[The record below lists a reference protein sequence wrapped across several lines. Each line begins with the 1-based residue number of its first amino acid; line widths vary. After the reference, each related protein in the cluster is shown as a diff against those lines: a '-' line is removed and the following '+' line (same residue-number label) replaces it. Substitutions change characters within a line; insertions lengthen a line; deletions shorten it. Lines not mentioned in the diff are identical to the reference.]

1 MNVEQD
7 KNPMLLEG
15 IPSGHHFSLGT
26 IQLAIEFVVNAH
38 SSLRGA
44 AKTFQLFS
52 RFFEIQTP
60 SHSSIRS
67 WLFRL
72 GLYILKYQE
81 IPIRDDWILIFDHT
95 VELDHKKCLLTLLV
109 SACDLK
115 KYGYSLEHCNVI
127 VVDIEVMTSSTGDLI
142 YQKLLDLS
150 SQVGIFFQIVCDRG
164 SDLQKGIGLYQENY
178 PEVISTYDITHKIG
192 CILKKYF
199 EKQNQWIS
207 FSKHCSKTIP
217 QVQQTE
223 LRFLVPPKQKP
234 KARYLNIHEQIEW
247 AMNTVSY
254 EERGDFSQISSQFQF
269 IKEELN
275 QDTIIELSTKE
286 YSILSSFSSESYLNR
301 ELFEKALLEHVG
313 SDVFEKIKIPVVEI
327 ADQGRKRYFEKY
339 SWLFSYK
346 KDLISYSQVI
356 NLTKTAAKQIKT
368 EGIHQHSKKVFE
380 AKTKNL
386 LLTSSLPKKIK
397 KDLIFHLDEEGNQI
411 PVGEALLGTS
421 DVIESIIGKYKSFT
435 LRSPVKELGKLLLT
449 IPVFTTKI
457 RTNLIKKAMEKVQN
471 LTVEKY
477 SEETFGISTLS
488 KRKMAFNGKS
498 EQKVREK
505 IKDTNISDVSQT
517 KEKPPIKSDKFHTF
531 YSFGKSKEVENDE
544 KYIIKSAS

>member
-1 MNVEQD
+1 
-7 KNPMLLEG
+7 
-15 IPSGHHFSLGT
+15 
-26 IQLAIEFVVNAH
+26 
-38 SSLRGA
+38 
-44 AKTFQLFS
+44 
-52 RFFEIQTP
+52 
-60 SHSSIRS
+60 
-67 WLFRL
+67 
-72 GLYILKYQE
+72 
-81 IPIRDDWILIFDHT
+81 
-95 VELDHKKCLLTLLV
+95 
-109 SACDLK
+109 
-115 KYGYSLEHCNVI
+115 
-127 VVDIEVMTSSTGDLI
+127 
-142 YQKLLDLS
+142 
-150 SQVGIFFQIVCDRG
+150 
-164 SDLQKGIGLYQENY
+164 
-178 PEVISTYDITHKIG
+178 
-192 CILKKYF
+192 
-199 EKQNQWIS
+199 
-207 FSKHCSKTIP
+207 
-217 QVQQTE
+217 
-223 LRFLVPPKQKP
+223 
-234 KARYLNIHEQIEW
+234 
-247 AMNTVSY
+247 MNTLSY

-386 LLTSSLPKKIK
+386 LLTSSLAKKIK

-531 YSFGKSKEVENDE
+531 YSFGKSKKVENNE